1 MAKRI
6 LRTIVAACALALLP
20 FAVAGCDGKTDGIEQ
35 AGDQTT
41 YKCGCG
47 KEKSVASKAA
57 PPNC

>member
-20 FAVAGCDGKTDGIEQ
+20 FAVAGCDGKTDSTEQ
-35 AGDQTT
+35 DGDKVT

-47 KEKSVASKAA
+47 KEKSVATKAT
-57 PPNC
+57 PPN